1 MKNLL
6 TVEVEEYFHDEGF
19 ADAADGRDWERR
31 ESRVRRQTERLLAL
45 LDDGRAR
52 ATFFVLG
59 WTAERDPALVR
70 DIAARGHEVA
80 SHGMSHQMVDVS
92 NERSFRLDVRRSK
105 NLLEEILG
113 AEVMGYRAPGF
124 SINQRTPWAHRVL
137 AEEGFLYSSSVCPA
151 RLGGDAEFAAPTK
164 PWKTDCGDGLR
175 VMEFPPL
182 TRRLSGQNVPVAG
195 GSYLRLLPV
204 PIVSNAIDAM
214 NANAAPAVIS
224 LRPWEIDPSQAGM
237 PGTTISRWRHCAG
250 VKEFGRKLEV
260 LLAHH
265 EFGTIGE
272 FAGLTPQ
279 HAGA

>member
-19 ADAADGRDWERR
+19 ADSPDQRDWARR

-70 DIAARGHEVA
+70 DIAARGHEIA
-80 SHGMSHQMVDVS
+80 SHGAWHRMVDGQ
-92 NERSFRLDVRRSK
+92 NERAFRRDVRSSK
-105 NLLEEILG
+105 NLLEQILG
-113 AEVMGYRAPGF
+113 AEVTGYRAPGF

-151 RLGGDAEFAAPTK
+151 RLDGDAESAAPTK
-164 PWKTDCGDGLR
+164 PWTTECADGLS
-175 VMEFPPL
+175 VTEFPPL

-195 GSYLRLLPV
+195 GSYMRLLPV

-214 NANAAPAVIS
+214 NESGAPAVIS

-250 VKEFGRKLEV
+250 VREFGRKLEV

-272 FAGLTPQ
+272 FAGVTPQ
-279 HAGA
+279 HAGS